1 MVGFGVGGYSFLAV
15 VPTWENCSSAVL
27 CVPGEG
33 GLTSLS
39 LKSALLQYEDKSSDH
54 QSEA

>member
-27 CVPGEG
+27 CVPGED

-39 LKSALLQYEDKSSDH
+39 LKLALLQYEDKSSDH